1 MASEGTARK
10 NPKATD
16 RKAAG
21 RKAAGKRETETG
33 VNTRAIV
40 LDMLIEI
47 LDKGEF
53 SHLVINA
60 VLMKYAYL
68 PERDQHFMVRLTR
81 GTIEKVLELDDI
93 LNQLSKTKVNKM
105 KPVIREILRM
115 SLYQLRYMDHIPDS
129 AVVNEAVKLTRKRGF
144 PGLKGF
150 VNAILRTYI
159 RRQAGDDPIEL
170 SSLEARTNIPQWI
183 LSLWQKDYGEDLTD
197 RICQGLAY
205 HPALSIRTNLL
216 KISPDEL
223 EKKLEDKGMTL
234 TKVDRDLLFQENKE
248 LEDSADRGIF
258 LLEGAGSLPDLPE
271 FQEGDFYIQDLSSM
285 LPAEA
290 AGLTPG
296 MEVIDLCAAP
306 GGKSIDAALLMGD
319 QGYILS
325 RDLTEEKVEK
335 IEENAERLGLHSIQ
349 AEPGDAGIHDPAL
362 DGKADILLADLPCS
376 GLGVL
381 RRKPEIRYR
390 VQEADLSELQK
401 LQRQILSASLSYLKK
416 GGRLVYSTC
425 TISKKENQDNRDWI
439 LKTWPDLDLVEEKQI
454 LPDACHDG
462 FYFAVFSR
470 KDD

>member
-1 MASEGTARK
+1 MASEGNARK
-10 NPKATD
+10 NSKAGG
-16 RKAAG
+16 G
-21 RKAAGKRETETG
+21 RNTGANSG

-53 SHLVINA
+53 SHLVLNA

-68 PERDQHFMVRLTR
+68 PEREQHFMVRLTR

-129 AVVNEAVKLTRKRGF
+129 AVVNEAVKLTKKRGF

-159 RRQAGDDPIEL
+159 RRQTGDDPIEL
-170 SSLEARTNIPQWI
+170 SSLEAKTNIPQWI
-183 LSLWQKDYGEDLTD
+183 LSLWQKDYGEDLTEQ
-197 RICQGLAY
+197 ICQGLAH

-223 EKKLEDKGMTL
+223 MKKLEDKGMTL
-234 TKVDRDLLFQENKE
+234 TKADQALLFQENKGSE
-248 LEDSADRGIF
+248 TDSCSDRGIF
-258 LLEGAGSLPDLPE
+258 LLEGAGSLLDLPE

-290 AGLTPG
+290 AGLAPG

-319 QGYILS
+319 QGHVLS

-335 IEENAERLGLHSIQ
+335 IEENAERLGLNCIQ
-349 AEPGDAGIHDPAL
+349 AEPGNAEIHDPAL

-416 GGRLVYSTC
+416 GGKLVYSTC
-425 TISKKENQDNRDWI
+425 TISKQENQDNRDWI
-439 LKTWPDLDLVEEKQI
+439 LKTWPDLQLAAEKQI

-462 FYFAVFSR
+462 FYYAVFLR
-470 KDD
+470 